1 MKSLAVARYTIVE
14 MSRRRLL
21 IVFFAIGA
29 VGIAGL
35 GILLK
40 AFSSAFVGNVRVSGP
55 GDFEGPTPEQLTR
68 LTELSFVNDLIA
80 VLGIFALLIAFAIGM
95 TAIYHDLESGSI
107 VGIFS
112 KPVSRLEFAVG
123 KVVAAAVGMI
133 VVVGLLGVEARLVM
147 YLFGGGLEDALWW
160 ETLAAVANAVTL
172 MLIVLA
178 LSAWVNNIV
187 AAIIAFIYNGAA
199 GIVVMLHQQMT
210 NGGVLADNQVL
221 HVGLTILYWLVPHAL
236 ISSAPRE
243 IAHQEL
249 EILNST
255 APGGANFDQA
265 FSGIPG
271 PSGAADIIW
280 WAFVVAVL
288 FGLVYLAVRR
298 RQV

>member
-1 MKSLAVARYTIVE
+1 
-14 MSRRRLL
+14 
-21 IVFFAIGA
+21 
-29 VGIAGL
+29 
-35 GILLK
+35 
-40 AFSSAFVGNVRVSGP
+40 
-55 GDFEGPTPEQLTR
+55 
-68 LTELSFVNDLIA
+68 
-80 VLGIFALLIAFAIGM
+80 
-95 TAIYHDLESGSI
+95 
-107 VGIFS
+107 
-112 KPVSRLEFAVG
+112 
-123 KVVAAAVGMI
+123 
-133 VVVGLLGVEARLVM
+133 M

-178 LSAWVNNIV
+178 LSGWVNNIV

-199 GIVVMLHQQMT
+199 GIVVTLHQQMT

-221 HVGLTILYWLVPHAL
+221 HVGITILYWLVPHGL
-236 ISSAPRE
+236 VSSAPRE
-243 IAHQEL
+243 IARQEL

-255 APGGANFDQA
+255 EPGGPNFDQA